1 MTLCAL
7 PLIATLLSG
16 CAAPPPMATGYVEGD
31 HVMIAPVSV
40 AELASLSVTRGQR
53 VQAGAPLAQ
62 QESRDAR
69 IAVDQAT
76 ATLAQA
82 ESQLE
87 NLREGRRP
95 EEIRVIEA
103 ALASARAQAI
113 ESERTALR
121 LAALESR
128 GAATSA
134 QREDAQTAL
143 TMAQAK
149 VAEIEANLAVAR
161 LPARKAEIA
170 AAEAAVRAG
179 QAGLEQA
186 RWVLEKRS
194 LTAPTDGVI
203 SDLLRRPGEISGP
216 AAPILTMLPDQAVKL
231 RLYLPEAQLAQVR
244 TGTRL
249 EVHCDG
255 CGPGLT
261 ATVSYVADGPEFTPP
276 VIYSL
281 QNRQKLVYLLE
292 ARPDD
297 ATALKPGQ
305 IVDVSLA
312 EARK

>member
-1 MTLCAL
+1 MTLCSL
-7 PLIATLLSG
+7 PLIAALLSG
-16 CAAPPPMATGYVEGD
+16 CATPLPLATGYVEGD

-53 VQAGAPLAQ
+53 VRAGAQLAE

-69 IAVDQAT
+69 IAVEQAT
-76 ATLAQA
+76 AALAQA

-87 NLREGRRP
+87 NLREGKRP
-95 EEIRVIEA
+95 EEIRVIAA
-103 ALASARAQAI
+103 ALASARAQAA
-113 ESERTALR
+113 ERERTALR
-121 LAALESR
+121 FAALENR
-128 GAATSA
+128 GAATPA

-161 LPARKAEIA
+161 LPARKPEIA

-186 RWVLEKRS
+186 KWVLEKRR
-194 LTAPTDGVI
+194 LTAPVDGVI

-216 AAPILTMLPDQAVKL
+216 TAPILTMLPDHAVKL
-231 RLYLPEAQLAQVR
+231 RLYLPEAQLAQVHA
-244 TGTRL
+244 GTRL
-249 EVHCDG
+249 EVQCDG
-255 CGPGLT
+255 CAPGLT

-276 VIYSL
+276 VIYSP

-292 ARPDD
+292 ARPDTE
-297 ATALKPGQ
+297 AGLKPGQ
-305 IVDVSLA
+305 IVDVTLA
-312 EARK
+312 GARR